1 MFVICLC
8 NIFSVNKL
16 RHFAR
21 SGKANLYCHLA
32 LPLFQICLTHTRT
45 QMSKWNHEL
54 GPKDRSQSQKHIC
67 NSPCHSGGQT
77 EEVES
82 SRSNGMVGNFSIIPW
97 GARVPKGFKQKVLK
111 RRFMFKCCINLRLY
125 IEGWTA
131 TLYWHATFTHQCCC
145 ATRCA
150 PKNCTREGLGGSAIL
165 SHNTKLRNTISS
177 IAGSTLLLHWSMAS
191 NTLAIS
197 IAINLNIIQGTLYF
211 NHHFQSNWWSTLP
224 PAAAHLLPLLGP
236 LHMLKIW
243 WDYVLHRAQIL
254 QSSPCRQ
261 CCVLRCTRKM

>member
-1 MFVICLC
+1 MESWIG
-8 NIFSVNKL
+8 SQGS
-16 RHFAR
+16 FAIT
-21 SGKANLYCHLA
+21 KAHLQFP
-32 LPLFQICLTHTRT
+32 LPLGGANRRSRKLPIKRNGWKFLHHTLRSESPEGLQT
-45 QMSKWNHEL
+45 KSVKKAFHVQMLYKFEALH
-54 GPKDRSQSQKHIC
+54 
-67 NSPCHSGGQT
+67 
-77 EEVES
+77 
-82 SRSNGMVGNFSIIPW
+82 
-97 GARVPKGFKQKVLK
+97 
-111 RRFMFKCCINLRLY
+111 RRMDC
-125 IEGWTA
+125 
-131 TLYWHATFTHQCCC
+131 ATFTHQCCC